1 MQLLGVCYVGV
12 GRDIATESF
21 QQSNQVCIIR
31 LSVNETVSRQEKKGW
46 TTPGPHV
53 DGGLFLLH
61 RRSHLSA
68 YFITQSSM
76 SQILAHPTQT
86 ETTVISKITR

>member
-12 GRDIATESF
+12 CGDTATESF
-21 QQSNQVCIIR
+21 QQSNQVCIIC

-53 DGGLFLLH
+53 DGGHFLLN
-61 RRSHLSA
+61 RRNHLPAS
-68 YFITQSSM
+68 FITQSSM
-76 SQILAHPTQT
+76 SQILAHPTQIDT
-86 ETTVISKITR
+86 PISKITR